1 MIVKFV
7 EDLYTLRGDFAFPQ
21 GGVEKTEDGYRY
33 EGDGITVTTKIYQ
46 DEDGV
51 NLRRD

>member
-7 EDLYTLRGDFAFPQ
+7 EDLYALRGDFAFPQ

-33 EGDGITVTTKIYQ
+33 VGNDITVTTKIYH
-46 DEDGV
+46 D
-51 NLRRD
+51 